1 MTATD
6 ATRIDPDTPDVV
18 LVRWPAED
26 NRLAGLRT
34 RAVPRLVLVAPH
46 ADPFSPVDDLEDWVR
61 LPVAEVDV
69 RARVCTLKRRA
80 VDASERVPELA
91 DDRLLR
97 YGPWWAA
104 LAPAEARL
112 AQPLVARFGAVVSRT
127 DLARAGWPEGLPNR
141 NSLDVQLGRLRRR
154 LEGSG
159 LALRTVR
166 SRGCVLAAG

>member
-1 MTATD
+1 MAATD
-6 ATRIDPDTPDVV
+6 ATRIDPGTRDVV

-26 NRLAGLRT
+26 DRLDGLRT

-69 RARVCTLKRRA
+69 RARVRTLKRRA
-80 VDASERVPELA
+80 VDASERVPKLA
-91 DDRLLR
+91 DNRLLR

-127 DLARAGWPEGLPNR
+127 DLARAGWPEGLSNR